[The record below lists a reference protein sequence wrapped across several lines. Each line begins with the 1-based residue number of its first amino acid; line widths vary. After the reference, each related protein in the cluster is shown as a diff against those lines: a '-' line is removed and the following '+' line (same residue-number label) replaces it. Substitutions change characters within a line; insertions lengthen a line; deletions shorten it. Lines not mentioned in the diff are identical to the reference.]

1 MAVLIFDK
9 KTGDIIATEDNRI
22 TSVFDSEE
30 WRTDLE
36 KEGRG
41 FVGLPYELGIKAVNY
56 KVSVNDNG
64 EFQAII
70 PKNNEEGDV

>member
-9 KTGDIIATEDNRI
+9 KTGEIIATEDNRI

-30 WRTDLE
+30 WRAELE

-41 FVGLPYELGIKAVNY
+41 FVGLPYELGIKAVDY
-56 KVSVNDNG
+56 RVSVDDKG
-64 EFQAII
+64 EFQAIV
-70 PKNNEEGDV
+70 PKKNEEGDV

>member
-9 KTGDIIATEDNRI
+9 KNGDIIATEDNRI

-30 WRTDLE
+30 WREDLE

-41 FVGLPYELGIKAVNY
+41 FVGLPYELGIRAVDY
-56 KVSVNDNG
+56 KVSVDDKG

-70 PKNNEEGDV
+70 SKNNKEGDA